1 MRIQISPRRRRGRWA
16 AASIGM
22 LACLIFASLAYP
34 KQKKEQN
41 ANDPSGQLFN
51 YLDSNL
57 NGKLQDFYLL
67 ADAFPDPKNPGKDVQ
82 HVLKV
87 DYDRNRFF
95 GRFRIYVRTVG
106 KPDAVQLKAY
116 TTKQIYDFGE
126 ADSEVFEKINPGPFG
141 VTGDL
146 YLLAE
151 GDNPPVSSPITAG
164 VRKEYSSFVS
174 QYIMPALQKK

>member
-1 MRIQISPRRRRGRWA
+1 MCVQTSLDSRRGKWTA
-16 AASIGM
+16 AVVGVLTCFM
-22 LACLIFASLAYP
+22 LTGLAYS

-41 ANDPSGQLFN
+41 GNDLTGQLYN
-51 YLDSNL
+51 YLDSNQ
-57 NGKLQDFYLL
+57 NGKLQDFYLM
-67 ADAFPDPKNPGKDVQ
+67 ADSFPDPKNPGKELQ

-87 DYDRNRFF
+87 DYDRSRFF

-116 TTKQIYDFGE
+116 TTKQIFDFGE
-126 ADSEVFEKINPGPFG
+126 ADSDVFEKINPGTFG

-146 YLLAE
+146 YLHSE
-151 GDNPPVSSPITAG
+151 GNNPPVSSPITAD
-164 VRKEYSSFVS
+164 VRKEYSTLVS